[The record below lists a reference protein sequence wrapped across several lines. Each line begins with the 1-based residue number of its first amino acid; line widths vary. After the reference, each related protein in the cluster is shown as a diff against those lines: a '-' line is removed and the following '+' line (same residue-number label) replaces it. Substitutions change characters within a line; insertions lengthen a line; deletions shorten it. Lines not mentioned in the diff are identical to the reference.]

1 MAGKTPTASLER
13 LENQRYF
20 PWRGADRLCEGV
32 SLAQIAN
39 RFATPTYVYSQSS
52 ITAAYREYT
61 RAFRSLPTT
70 ICYSVK
76 ANSNLEILKLL
87 ARLGSGFDIVSGG
100 ELYRLRHAGISGQR
114 IVFSGVGKTREEIRE
129 ALREKI
135 FLFNVESPAELDV
148 LISEAARLR
157 RSAPAA
163 IRINPDVRAGGHAHI
178 STGRHQHKFGM
189 EWADARRSYLAQQ
202 DSPWIAWKG
211 ISAHIGSQIFNKD
224 AIRRAATRL
233 ADFAVSLQRAGIPLT
248 HIDFGGGLGVRYA
261 NENPISIADYAR
273 TVISVFK
280 PLRCRLLLEPGR
292 SIIGPAGVLLT
303 RVLYTKTNRGKNFIV
318 VDAAMNDFIRPALYG
333 GVHPITPAT
342 RSRARKIIRADVV
355 GPVCES
361 GDCLLHDWP
370 IEQVDPGELLMLW
383 GAGAY
388 GFSQASNYNSRP
400 RAAEILVQGKHA
412 RLIRKRESRSD
423 LIRGEGLA

>member
-1 MAGKTPTASLER
+1 MAGKTSTPSLAY

-20 PWRGADRLCEGV
+20 PWRGANRSCESV
-32 SLAQIAN
+32 PLAQLAN
-39 RFATPTYVYSQSS
+39 RFASPAYVYSQSS

-61 RAFRSLPTT
+61 RAFRGLPTT

-157 RSAPAA
+157 RPAPAA
-163 IRINPDVRAGGHAHI
+163 IRINPDVQAGGHAHI

-202 DSPWIAWKG
+202 NSPWIAWKG

-233 ADFAVSLQRAGIPLT
+233 ADFAASLQRAGIPLT

-273 TVISVFK
+273 IVINVFK

-342 RSRARKIIRADVV
+342 RPRTPRKIIRADIV

-400 RAAEILVQGKHA
+400 RAAEILVQGSRA
-412 RLIRKRESRSD
+412 RLIRKRETRSD
-423 LIRGEGLA
+423 LIRGED